1 MQARSMWSSLVVLSL
16 AGLILSGCGKSNP
29 LSTTATPAS
38 SQDVAQV
45 SSTMAATAPV
55 IDDGLME
62 AADQT
67 SIANDGPAG
76 STTLIAPLFYW
87 RHITD
92 VRRTYSFAF
101 SDTDSTGMPTK
112 ATVSIHRFL
121 TGTFNIA
128 YDATPGDSMPFDSVA
143 KIRKPLHDLWERNVL
158 LARVHP
164 KSGGNGDAVSG
175 GGKGG
180 HGDSDHENDWK
191 VAAISGVKVT
201 SYDPATSTD
210 TSPTF
215 GATKISKL
223 RIQSANGDTTITD
236 PLHFFYLRRVFA
248 FDPGVS
254 VTLTVTTQTNNDIV
268 VLIRNGMRRRFH
280 NNGDNTYTIFWTA
293 SAEDG
298 LHHIGVNA
306 LSNGTLFDDQAPYD
320 SQAWIIPYRVN
331 PCVVS
336 DYMP

>member
-1 MQARSMWSSLVVLSL
+1 MQARSLWSSLVVLSL
-16 AGLILSGCGKSNP
+16 AGALLAGCGKSNP
-29 LSTTATPAS
+29 LSTTASPAAS
-38 SQDVAQV
+38 NDAAQV
-45 SSTMAATAPV
+45 SSTLAAVAPV

-76 STTLIAPLFYW
+76 SASLIAPLFYW
-87 RHITD
+87 RHISD

-112 ATVSIHRFL
+112 ATVSIHRYL
-121 TGTFNIA
+121 TGTFNIV

-143 KIRKPLHDLWERNVL
+143 KVRKPLHDLWERNVL
-158 LARVHP
+158 LARVRP
-164 KSGGNGDAVSG
+164 KSGGHGDAVM
-175 GGKGG
+175 G
-180 HGDSDHENDWK
+180 HGRGDSTHVNEWK
-191 VAAISGVKVT
+191 VTALSGVQVT
-201 SYDPATSTD
+201 SYDPATSSD
-210 TSPTF
+210 ASPTF
-215 GATKISKL
+215 GVTKISKL
-223 RIQSANGDTTITD
+223 RIQSSNGDTTITD
-236 PLHFFYLRRVFA
+236 PLRFFSLRHVFA

-254 VTLTVTTQTNNDIV
+254 VTLTVTTQTNDDIV

-306 LSNGTLFDDQAPYD
+306 LSHGTLFDDQAPYD

-331 PCVVS
+331 PCVIS

>member
-1 MQARSMWSSLVVLSL
+1 MQARSLWSSLVFLSL

-29 LSTTATPAS
+29 LSTTGSAPSGT
-38 SQDVAQV
+38 DVAQV
-45 SSTMAATAPV
+45 SSTLAATAPV

-62 AADQT
+62 AADQA
-67 SIANDGPAG
+67 SITNDGPAG
-76 STTLIAPLFYW
+76 STAPIAPLFYW
-87 RHITD
+87 RHISD
-92 VRRTYSFAF
+92 VRRTYAFAF

-121 TGTFNIA
+121 SGTFNIVF
-128 YDATPGDSMPFDSVA
+128 DATPGDSMPFDSVA
-143 KIRKPLHDLWERNVL
+143 KVRKPLHDLWERNVQL
-158 LARVHP
+158 VRVRP
-164 KSGGNGDAVSG
+164 KSGDHGDAVMHQG
-175 GGKGG
+175 D
-180 HGDSDHENDWK
+180 GDSNHQNYWK
-191 VAAISGVKVT
+191 VAALSGVKVT
-201 SYDPATSTD
+201 SLDSSSTEMN
-210 TSPTF
+210 PMF
-215 GATKISKL
+215 GVTKISKL

-236 PLHFFYLRRVFA
+236 PLHFFPLRRVFA

-254 VTLTVTTQTNNDIV
+254 VTITVTTQTNNDIV

-306 LSNGTLFDDQAPYD
+306 ISHGTLFDDQAPYD
-320 SQAWIIPYRVN
+320 SQAWIIPYRVT
-331 PCVVS
+331 PCVIS